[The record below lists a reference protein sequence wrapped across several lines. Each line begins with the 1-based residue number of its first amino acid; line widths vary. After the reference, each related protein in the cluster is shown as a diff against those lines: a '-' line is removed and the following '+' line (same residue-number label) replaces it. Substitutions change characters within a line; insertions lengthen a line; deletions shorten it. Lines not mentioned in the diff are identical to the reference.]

1 VIGEISPLRSSRGR
15 QTTFRKTVYRVMTID
30 SGWRKTRDHEEK
42 LVTENTRCEQPPE
55 IERPADTTSRNR
67 TWNLK
72 RIAVIAIGWI
82 FVVLGIAGLFLPLL
96 QGILFLLIGL
106 VILSK
111 EYRWA
116 GKLLNRIR
124 SRFPRIAES
133 LAKAYSMSSEFLA
146 RMKRLTRH
154 KSSL

>member
-1 VIGEISPLRSSRGR
+1 
-15 QTTFRKTVYRVMTID
+15 
-30 SGWRKTRDHEEK
+30 
-42 LVTENTRCEQPPE
+42 VTENATC
-55 IERPADTTSRNR
+55 ERPPKTPERDETTSRNR
-67 TWNLK
+67 SWNLK
-72 RIAVIAIGWI
+72 RVAIIATGWI

-124 SRFPRIAES
+124 SRFPRMATS
-133 LAKAYSMSSEFLA
+133 LAKAHLMSSDLFA
-146 RMKRLTRH
+146 RMKRVARRIN
-154 KSSL
+154 KST

>member
-1 VIGEISPLRSSRGR
+1 
-15 QTTFRKTVYRVMTID
+15 
-30 SGWRKTRDHEEK
+30 
-42 LVTENTRCEQPPE
+42 VTENATC
-55 IERPADTTSRNR
+55 ERPPNTQEGNDTISRNR
-67 TWNLK
+67 AWNLK
-72 RIAVIAIGWI
+72 RVALIATGWV

-116 GKLLNRIR
+116 GKLLQRIR

-133 LAKAYSMSSEFLA
+133 LAKAHSMSSEFLA

-154 KSSL
+154 KSSE

>member
-1 VIGEISPLRSSRGR
+1 
-15 QTTFRKTVYRVMTID
+15 
-30 SGWRKTRDHEEK
+30 
-42 LVTENTRCEQPPE
+42 VTENATCEKPPE
-55 IERPADTTSRNR
+55 TQETDDPTSGNR

-72 RIAVIAIGWI
+72 RVAVIAIGWI
-82 FVVLGIAGLFLPLL
+82 FVVLGIAGLFLPVL

-133 LAKAYSMSSEFLA
+133 LAKAHSMSSEFLA
-146 RMKRLTRH
+146 RIKRLTRH
-154 KSSL
+154 KSTE

>member
-1 VIGEISPLRSSRGR
+1 
-15 QTTFRKTVYRVMTID
+15 
-30 SGWRKTRDHEEK
+30 
-42 LVTENTRCEQPPE
+42 VTENATC
-55 IERPADTTSRNR
+55 ERPLKTEEPNDTSRNR

-72 RIAVIAIGWI
+72 RVALIATGWV
-82 FVVLGIAGLFLPLL
+82 FVALGIAGLFLPLL

-116 GKLLNRIR
+116 GKLLQRIR
-124 SRFPRIAES
+124 LRFPRMATS
-133 LAKAYSMSSEFLA
+133 LAKAHSMSSDLFA
-146 RMKRLTRH
+146 RMKRRPRQ

>member
-1 VIGEISPLRSSRGR
+1 
-15 QTTFRKTVYRVMTID
+15 
-30 SGWRKTRDHEEK
+30 
-42 LVTENTRCEQPPE
+42 VTENATCEKPPE
-55 IERPADTTSRNR
+55 TEKRNDSSRNR
-67 TWNLK
+67 TWNWK
-72 RIAVIAIGWI
+72 RVAIIATGWV
-82 FVVLGIAGLFLPLL
+82 FVALGIAGLFLPLL

-133 LAKAYSMSSEFLA
+133 LAKAHSMSSEFLA

-154 KSSL
+154 KSTE

>member
-1 VIGEISPLRSSRGR
+1 VKATS
-15 QTTFRKTVYRVMTID
+15 
-30 SGWRKTRDHEEK
+30 EEE
-42 LVTENTRCEQPPE
+42 LVTENTRCEKLPE
-55 IERPADTTSRNR
+55 TQERNDITSRNR

-72 RIAVIAIGWI
+72 RIAVIGIGWV

-116 GKLLNRIR
+116 GKLLKRVR
-124 SRFPRIAES
+124 SQFPRMATS
-133 LAKAYSMSSEFLA
+133 LAKAHSMSSDLFA
-146 RMKRLTRH
+146 RMKRGARQ